1 MIQTNLSAQFLDQS
15 KDLFWMVNEEFQL
28 IYANPTFLSFMT
40 EAYGEEKKLNESVF
54 MESFDEDYIIKWKNY
69 YCRALKGESFE
80 IEEHFYYPV
89 SNIIRYSR
97 VTFEPLIGENQRI
110 FTVACQSKDI
120 SGSIKQLSEANQ
132 LIDSFLGVFC
142 TVNEQGYFMYVSI
155 GATNHWGY
163 SPEELIGKSYQDFIV
178 LEDLPKTSAMTSAI
192 LTGQDIKSF
201 ENRYRKKDGG
211 IAYNF
216 WSARWDDN
224 NKLIYCVARDG
235 KEMVEQEDRILKSE
249 QRYKALV
256 QEGYDLIGILDAEG
270 NYTYVSPT
278 STAILGITPE
288 EFIGRNAL
296 EFVHQ
301 DDVENTLASLQKITT
316 DKRVVVTPFRFL
328 NHKKELRW
336 VETVLTNMLDNPA
349 VNGIV
354 ANSRDITAKIEKD
367 HQLKLFESVI
377 TNTKDAILITDAEPS
392 EGIGHKII
400 YVNEAFTKMTGYDA
414 EEVIGKSPKMLQG
427 PNSNKEEL
435 VKLGRALKNWESHE
449 MTTLNYKKNGEEFW
463 VNFALTPVAD
473 EKGSYTHW
481 IAVER
486 DITEQKIKELE
497 NSLLAQISVDFKI
510 ENDYSIAVNELCKS
524 ISKIGNFDWVEL
536 WTSNLEKNQMLLF
549 SHYVAEIEDKRF
561 YDYSPEFVADQKSE
575 GLSNNLWSG
584 GVQLL
589 WSDDK
594 QSDGF
599 IRRDAAKKIG
609 LKSVIGIP
617 LIYNDEAIGVLKI
630 GTKKSANYLNNY
642 IRIFQRLEVFIASE
656 LNRKKLE
663 NDLSHLFNAIPDI
676 ICVLDF
682 QGRFL
687 KINKSGC
694 DLIGFSE
701 ENILYHN
708 FDEFVHPD
716 DKEIFNDQVTDLEK
730 EKSTFKFENRYVT
743 NNGDTLWLSWYC
755 NSTLKEGLIY
765 ATAKN
770 ITEEKKLREL
780 NREVRSLVKIGSW
793 EVDLVN
799 KSVFWSDEVHQLHDT
814 NPKSFIPDLESAINF
829 YRADF
834 RQLIRDNITACI
846 STGEQYDFEAVLVT
860 TKNKEIWVRAI
871 GNTEFIN
878 GKCKRIYGSFQ
889 DINDRKEA
897 EVRLQS
903 LADNLPGVVFQYLI
917 YPDGTD
923 NLKYVTKG
931 AKEVWGFSTEQ
942 VLQNLQVVWD
952 GIEAG
957 GEIENLKKRIADSVR
972 ARTKLTA
979 QWKYIM
985 PNGEIR
991 THFGCASPS
1000 YLADGTVLFNAVILD
1015 VTKEAA
1021 NEALLEQYTYELE
1034 RSNEEL
1040 EQFAFVASHDLQEPL
1055 RMITSFM
1062 DLLQRKYGDQIDEK
1076 GHQYIHFATDGA
1088 KRMKQIILDLL
1099 DYSRASKSI
1108 EGKEEV
1114 DLNEILSEFKQL
1126 RRKIISEKSASI
1138 NSNKLPILY
1147 TYKVAIMQ
1155 TLHCLLD
1162 NALKYTEVGTIPKIE
1177 INAIENEK
1185 EWEFSIQDNGIGI
1198 DSQFYDKIFVIFQR
1212 LHNND
1217 KYSGTGIG
1225 LSITKKHVEFLGG
1238 RIWLESTPKKGTIF
1252 YFIIPKIK

>member
-1 MIQTNLSAQFLDQS
+1 MIQTNLSNLFLDQS
-15 KDLFWMVNEEFQL
+15 KDLFWMVNEDFQL
-28 IYANPTFLSFMT
+28 IYANPTFLNFMT
-40 EAYGEEKKLNESVF
+40 EVSGEEKKLNESVF
-54 MESFDEDYIIKWKNY
+54 IEGFDEDYIVKWKNY
-69 YCRALKGESFE
+69 YYRALKGESFE
-80 IEEHFYYPV
+80 IEEHFNYPV

-97 VTFEPLIGENQRI
+97 VTFEPLIGEDQKI
-110 FTVACQSKDI
+110 FAVSCQSKDI
-120 SGSIKQLSEANQ
+120 SGSIKQLSEVNQ
-132 LIDSFLGVFC
+132 LIDASLDVFC
-142 TVNEQGYFMYVSI
+142 TINELGYFMYVSI
-155 GATNHWGY
+155 AAINHWGY
-163 SPEELIGKSYQDFIV
+163 SPEELIGKSYRDFIV
-178 LEDLPKTSAMTSAI
+178 VEDLPKTTAMTSSI
-192 LTGQDIKSF
+192 LSGEDIEVF
-201 ENRYRKKDGG
+201 ENRYRKKEGG
-211 IAYNF
+211 IAYNL
-216 WSARWDDN
+216 WSARWDAKA
-224 NKLIYCVARDG
+224 KLMFCVARDG
-235 KEMVEQEDRILKSE
+235 RKTFQQEEIMLKSE
-249 QRYKALV
+249 RRFKALV

-301 DDVENTLASLQKITT
+301 DDVESTLASLQKIVT

-435 VKLGRALKNWESHE
+435 VKLGHALKNWESHE

-473 EKGSYTHW
+473 EKGWYTHW

-561 YDYSPEFVADQKSE
+561 YDYSPEFIADQKSE

-642 IRIFQRLEVFIASE
+642 IRIFQRLEVFIGSE

-743 NNGDTLWLSWYC
+743 SDGDTLWLSWYC

-780 NREVRSLVKIGSW
+780 NREVRSLAKIGSW

-799 KSVFWSDEVHQLHDT
+799 ESVFWSDEVHQLHDT
-814 NPKSFIPDLESAINF
+814 DVKSFIPALEGAMNF

-834 RQLIRDNITACI
+834 RQLVKDNIAACI
-846 STGEQYDFEAVLVT
+846 STGQQCDFEAVLIT
-860 TKNKEIWVRAI
+860 TKNKERWVRAI
-871 GNTEFIN
+871 GNAEFIN
-878 GKCKRIYGSFQ
+878 GTCKRIYGSFQ
-889 DINDRKEA
+889 DINERKEA

-917 YPDGTD
+917 YTDGTD

-931 AKEVWGFSTEQ
+931 AKEVWGFSAEE
-942 VLQNLQVVWD
+942 VLQNLQLVWD
-952 GIEAG
+952 GIAAG
-957 GEIENLKKRIADSVR
+957 GEMENLKKNIAECVE
-972 ARTKLTA
+972 AKTKWTA

-1099 DYSRASKSI
+1099 DYSRASKSL
-1108 EGKEEV
+1108 EGKEDV

-1162 NALKYTEVGTIPKIE
+1162 NALKYTEAGTLPKIE
-1177 INAIENEK
+1177 INAVENEK
-1185 EWEFSIQDNGIGI
+1185 EWEFSIEDNGIGI
-1198 DSQFYDKIFVIFQR
+1198 DSQFFDKIFVIFQR

>member
-192 LTGQDIKSF
+192 LTGQDIISF

-716 DKEIFNDQVTDLEK
+716 NKEIFNDQVTDLEK

>member
-192 LTGQDIKSF
+192 LTGQDIISF

-716 DKEIFNDQVTDLEK
+716 NKEIFNDQVTDLEK

-1162 NALKYTEVGTIPKIE
+1162 NALKYTEVGTVPKIE

>member
-1 MIQTNLSAQFLDQS
+1 MIQTNLSNLFLDQS
-15 KDLFWMVNEEFQL
+15 KDLFWMVNEDFQL
-28 IYANPTFLSFMT
+28 IYANPTFLNFMT
-40 EAYGEEKKLNESVF
+40 EVSGEEKKLNESVF
-54 MESFDEDYIIKWKNY
+54 IAGFDEDYIVKWKNY
-69 YCRALKGESFE
+69 YYRALKGESFH
-80 IEEHFYYPV
+80 IEEHFNYPV

-97 VTFEPLIGENQRI
+97 VTFEPLIGEDQKI
-110 FTVACQSKDI
+110 FAVSCQSKDI
-120 SGSIKQLSEANQ
+120 SGSIKQLSEVNQ
-132 LIDSFLGVFC
+132 LIDASLDVFC
-142 TVNEQGYFMYVSI
+142 TVNELGYFMYVSI
-155 GATNHWGY
+155 AAINHWGY
-163 SPEELIGKSYQDFIV
+163 SPEELIGKSYRDFIV
-178 LEDLPKTSAMTSAI
+178 VEDLPKTTAMTSSI
-192 LTGQDIKSF
+192 LSGEDIEVF
-201 ENRYRKKDGG
+201 ENRYRKKEGG
-211 IAYNF
+211 IAYNL
-216 WSARWDDN
+216 WSARWDAKA
-224 NKLIYCVARDG
+224 KLMFCVARDG
-235 KEMVEQEDRILKSE
+235 RKTFQQEEIMLKSE
-249 QRYKALV
+249 RRFKALV

-278 STAILGITPE
+278 STAILGIAPE

-301 DDVENTLASLQKITT
+301 DDVESTLASLQKIVT

-435 VKLGRALKNWESHE
+435 VKLGHALKNWESHE

-473 EKGSYTHW
+473 EKGWYTHW

-561 YDYSPEFVADQKSE
+561 YDYSPEFIADQKSE

-642 IRIFQRLEVFIASE
+642 IRIFQRLEVFIGSE

-663 NDLSHLFNAIPDI
+663 NDLSLLFNAIPDI

-743 NNGDTLWLSWYC
+743 SDGDTLWLSWYC

-780 NREVRSLVKIGSW
+780 NREVRSLAKIGSW

-799 KSVFWSDEVHQLHDT
+799 ESVFWSDEVHQLHDT
-814 NPKSFIPDLESAINF
+814 DVKSFIPALEGAMNF

-834 RQLIRDNITACI
+834 RQLVKDNIAACI
-846 STGEQYDFEAVLVT
+846 STGQQCDFEAVLIT
-860 TKNKEIWVRAI
+860 TKNKERWVRAI
-871 GNTEFIN
+871 GNAEFIN
-878 GKCKRIYGSFQ
+878 GTCKRIYGSFQ
-889 DINDRKEA
+889 DINERKEA

-917 YPDGTD
+917 YTDGTD

-931 AKEVWGFSTEQ
+931 AKEVWGFSAEE
-942 VLQNLQVVWD
+942 VLQNLQLVWD
-952 GIEAG
+952 GIAAG
-957 GEIENLKKRIADSVR
+957 GEMENLKKNIAECVE
-972 ARTKLTA
+972 AKTKWTA

-1099 DYSRASKSI
+1099 DYSRASKSL
-1108 EGKEEV
+1108 EGKEDV

-1162 NALKYTEVGTIPKIE
+1162 NALKYTEAGTLPKIE
-1177 INAIENEK
+1177 INAVENEK
-1185 EWEFSIQDNGIGI
+1185 EWEFSIEDNGIGI
-1198 DSQFYDKIFVIFQR
+1198 DSQFFDKIFVIFQR

-1252 YFIIPKIK
+1252 YFTIPKIK